1 MFDFGAHLKFLR
13 QTKGITQKQLGQEIG
28 TSERGIQNYEMGV
41 RKPTYDILIALADFF
56 DCSIDYL
63 VGRSDTP
70 YMLKDENVELLSPE
84 ELELVR
90 KFRERNR

>member
-1 MFDFGAHLKFLR
+1 MFWERFYNMCVAQG
-13 QTKGITQKQLGQEIG
+13 TKPNPLAKEIG
-28 TSERGIQNYEMGV
+28 VSSGIVTKWKTAGTLPNGE
-41 RKPTYDILIALADFF
+41 TLIKLANRL